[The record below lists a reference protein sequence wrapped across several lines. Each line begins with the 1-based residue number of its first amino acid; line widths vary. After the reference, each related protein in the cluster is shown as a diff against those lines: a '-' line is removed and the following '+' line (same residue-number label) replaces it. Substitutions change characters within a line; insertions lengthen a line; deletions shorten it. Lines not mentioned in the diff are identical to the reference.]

1 MRGGHAI
8 QISDYENLRQIYAA
22 KSDDELLL
30 LSSEADGLSV
40 EAKQLLT
47 AELDKRQ
54 LGQAERREYVDHL
67 AKEEA
72 IENERRASVARHSL
86 LLLLLTSFINFINRI
101 AVRPKVHRNPE
112 SDDK

>member
-1 MRGGHAI
+1 MDGGEFSRGYAI
-8 QISDYENLRQIYAA
+8 R
-22 KSDDELLL
+22 
-30 LSSEADGLSV
+30 SEADGLSL

-54 LGQAERREYVDHL
+54 LGQGERREYVDHL

-72 IENERRASVARHSL
+72 IENKRRGWAVGLFSPL
-86 LLLLLTSFINFINRI
+86 LWLFTSFINRT
-101 AVRPKVHRNPE
+101 AVRPKVLRNPE

>member
-1 MRGGHAI
+1 M
-8 QISDYENLRQIYAA
+8 QTSDYENLRQIYAA

-30 LSSEADGLSV
+30 LSSEADGLSL

-67 AKEEA
+67 TKEEA
-72 IENERRASVARHSL
+72 IENERRARVAWHSPL
-86 LLLLLTSFINFINRI
+86 LWLLTSFINRTS
-101 AVRPKVHRNPE
+101 VRPKVLKNRE

>member
-1 MRGGHAI
+1 M
-8 QISDYENLRQIYAA
+8 QTSDNENLRQIYAA

-47 AELDKRQ
+47 AELDKRE

-67 AKEEA
+67 EKEEGV
-72 IENERRASVARHSL
+72 EEERRARFGWYSPGLWILSR
-86 LLLLLTSFINFINRI
+86 FIDRY
-101 AVRPKVHRNPE
+101 AMRPKVFRNPE